1 MVLFRVTEQ
10 EHRVLE
16 QRCAAKGGRSLSE
29 FARVELLSPSRYLE
43 IAPLYDALASMEM
56 RMLSLE
62 AQRNELWQRVQA
74 LVGTAGAT
82 GEPVEEEAF
91 E

>member
-29 FARVELLSPSRYLE
+29 FARVELMSPSRYLE
-43 IAPLYDALASMEM
+43 IAPLYDALASMEV
-56 RMLSLE
+56 RMLRLE
-62 AQRNELWQRVQA
+62 AQRNELLRRVQA
-74 LVGTAGAT
+74 LVGIPG
-82 GEPVEEEAF
+82 GNDEPGKEEASK
-91 E
+91 